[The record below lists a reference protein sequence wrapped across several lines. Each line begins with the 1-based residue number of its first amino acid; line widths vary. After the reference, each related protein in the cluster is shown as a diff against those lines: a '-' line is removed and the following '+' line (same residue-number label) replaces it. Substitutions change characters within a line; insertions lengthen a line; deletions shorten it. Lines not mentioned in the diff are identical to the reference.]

1 MATIKEIAKK
11 AGVGVGTVSRYL
23 NDHPYVSE
31 DKRKKIQA
39 AIDELDYTPSAIATQ
54 LRSQSTKNIGVLV
67 SRLAN
72 PFFAELFDAIER
84 KLNLYGYQVL
94 VSQTHDDSAAEQ
106 RFLDQLKNHQV
117 DGVILASVENHEL
130 VRSFAQAYPQK
141 VILLNEENKYRDIQS
156 VTLNHY
162 QATLDALNYLFT
174 QGHRHFVY
182 VTGGNYTVKSH
193 GYSRT
198 KAFQDF
204 TKQHQLSIDPDWL
217 FSQKHTATDG
227 QEIASNLIKNSKN
240 TLPDAI
246 FTNSDEV
253 AIGLIDELQKNNIS
267 VPKDI
272 AVIGYDD
279 QPFARFA
286 AVPLTTIRQPISAM
300 ANKAVNI
307 LLKNLTGQDVPENIT
322 NEDLKL
328 KLIIR
333 KSA

>member
-1 MATIKEIAKK
+1 MATIKEIAQK

-23 NDHPYVSE
+23 NHHPYVSE
-31 DKRKKIQA
+31 DKQAKIRA

-54 LRSQSTKNIGVLV
+54 LRSQSTKNVGVLV
-67 SRLAN
+67 SRLTN

-106 RFLDQLKNHQV
+106 RFLDQLRNQQV

-130 VRSFAQAYPQK
+130 VRSFAQTYPQK
-141 VILLNEENKYRDIQS
+141 VVLLNEENKYANIQS

-162 QATLDALNYLFT
+162 QATFDALDYLYSN
-174 QGHRHFVY
+174 GHRHFAY
-182 VTGGNYTVKSH
+182 ITGGNYSVKSP

-204 TKQHQLSIDPDWL
+204 SKKYQLSINQDWL
-217 FSQKHTATDG
+217 FSQKHTAKDG
-227 QEIASNLIKNSKN
+227 QKIANKLIKNYKN
-240 TLPDAI
+240 ALPDAI

-253 AIGLIDELQKNNIS
+253 AIGLIDEFQKNNIS
-267 VPKDI
+267 IPKDV

-286 AVPLTTIRQPISAM
+286 AVPLTTIRQPINAM
-300 ANKAVNI
+300 ANQAVN
-307 LLKNLTGQDVPENIT
+307 LLLRSLTGQSIPENIT
-322 NEDLKL
+322 SEDLKL
-328 KLIIR
+328 KLIVR

>member
-1 MATIKEIAKK
+1 MATIKEIAKR

-31 DKRKKIQA
+31 ESRTKIKK
-39 AIDELDYTPSAIATQ
+39 AIDELNYTPSAIATQ

-67 SRLAN
+67 SRIAN
-72 PFFAELFDAIER
+72 PFFAELFDALEK

-94 VSQTHDDSAAEQ
+94 VSQTHDDPAAEK
-106 RFLDQLKNHQV
+106 RFLNQLKNQQV

-130 VRSFAQAYPQK
+130 VSSFSDAYPNK
-141 VILLNEENKYRDIQS
+141 VILLNEENKYKNIQS
-156 VTLNHY
+156 VVLNHY
-162 QATLDALNYLFT
+162 QATLDALNYLY
-174 QGHRHFVY
+174 QEGHRKFAY
-182 VTGGNYTVKSH
+182 ITGGDYSGKLH

-204 TKQHQLSIDPDWL
+204 SRENKLPINSDWI
-217 FSQKHTATDG
+217 FTQKHTATDG
-227 QEIASNLIKNSKN
+227 QIVAKQLVKTAS
-240 TLPDAI
+240 LPDAV

-253 AIGLIDELQKNNIS
+253 AIGLIDELQKEHLTI
-267 VPKDI
+267 PDDI
-272 AVIGYDD
+272 AVVGYDD

-300 ANKAVNI
+300 ADQAVNI
-307 LLKNLTGQDVPENIT
+307 LLNNLTGKKIP
-322 NEDLKL
+322 NEVSQNDLKL
-328 KLIIR
+328 KLIRR